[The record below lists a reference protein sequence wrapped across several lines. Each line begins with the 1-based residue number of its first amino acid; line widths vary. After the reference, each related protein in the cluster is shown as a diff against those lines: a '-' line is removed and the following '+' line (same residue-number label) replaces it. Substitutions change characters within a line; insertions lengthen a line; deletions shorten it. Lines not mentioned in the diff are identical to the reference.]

1 VLISFF
7 FALSLAAS
15 AHAQN
20 LLSNPGFE
28 TGDFSSWSTN
38 VDPVWDAVDT
48 NSPHSGTYGAYF
60 GNPATTGSWI
70 YQDFPTVAGRT
81 YTISFWYQ
89 AEPDPNN
96 VSEPS
101 ELQVLFGSG
110 SLIGTLGSCS
120 GNCIWDSAL
129 LATSWTQ
136 VTLTVTATSST
147 SRIEF
152 LAADQVAFI
161 DLDDVSAALS
171 PPSVTSVLPA
181 SGPVPGGTS
190 VTITGTGF
198 TGASAVK
205 FGAID
210 AASYNVNSDTQIT
223 ASSPAAAGTGTVD
236 VTVTTAVATSAVS
249 AADQFTYVTA
259 AQTLTFGAAPTVKV
273 NGTGTVTASSALP
286 NSGNPI
292 TFSTTSTDC
301 TVTSAGVVTGI
312 NAGTNNCAIVATQ
325 AGNGSYNAGTATQ
338 TLSIGQATQTLTF
351 GGAPAV
357 GVNGTGTVTA
367 SSALP
372 NSGNP
377 ITFST
382 TSTDCTVTSA
392 GVVTGINAGTNNC
405 AIVAT
410 QAGNGNYTVGT
421 ATLTLSIGHAA
432 QTLTFGAAPTVLVNG
447 TGTVTA
453 SSALPNS
460 GNPITF
466 STTSTDCT
474 VTSAGVVTGINA
486 GTNNC
491 VIVATQ
497 AADSNYNV
505 GTASQTLSIG
515 HATQIVTFG
524 VAPTVRVNGTTTL
537 AASSALPNSGNPI
550 TFSTTSTDCTV
561 TSAGVVTGIRA
572 GTNNCVIVA
581 TEAGNGSY
589 DVGTATLTLSVVQD
603 ATTLTLVASPNPVLV
618 GQSVTLTATVTGDPP
633 TGAVTFCDGAT
644 TTNGSCTG
652 GMLLCASA
660 LVATTATSSTA
671 TCTTTFSS
679 AGTHP
684 LSAFYAGDAN
694 YAATATAQALAEAVA
709 SPLAP
714 TPVPLLS
721 PWLLGLLGSL
731 LAAIGLVHVIGN
743 RRSQGG

>member
-1 VLISFF
+1 MLISFF

-312 NAGTNNCAIVATQ
+312 NAGTNNC
-325 AGNGSYNAGTATQ
+325 
-338 TLSIGQATQTLTF
+338 
-351 GGAPAV
+351 
-357 GVNGTGTVTA
+357 
-367 SSALP
+367 
-372 NSGNP
+372 
-377 ITFST
+377 
-382 TSTDCTVTSA
+382 
-392 GVVTGINAGTNNC
+392 
-405 AIVAT
+405 
-410 QAGNGNYTVGT
+410 
-421 ATLTLSIGHAA
+421 
-432 QTLTFGAAPTVLVNG
+432 
-447 TGTVTA
+447 
-453 SSALPNS
+453 
-460 GNPITF
+460 
-466 STTSTDCT
+466 
-474 VTSAGVVTGINA
+474 
-486 GTNNC
+486 